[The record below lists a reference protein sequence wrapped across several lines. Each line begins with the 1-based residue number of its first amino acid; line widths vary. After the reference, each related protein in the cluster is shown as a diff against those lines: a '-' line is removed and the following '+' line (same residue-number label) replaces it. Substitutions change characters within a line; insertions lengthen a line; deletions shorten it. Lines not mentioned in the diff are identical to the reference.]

1 MNREKN
7 IRSHPDTINAFMREM
22 HAVTNCSKAIS
33 KVKDK
38 CIKMKASKQ
47 T

>member
-1 MNREKN
+1 MKREENR
-7 IRSHPDTINAFMREM
+7 RSHPDTINAFMREM
-22 HAVTNCSKAIS
+22 QAVTNCSKAIS